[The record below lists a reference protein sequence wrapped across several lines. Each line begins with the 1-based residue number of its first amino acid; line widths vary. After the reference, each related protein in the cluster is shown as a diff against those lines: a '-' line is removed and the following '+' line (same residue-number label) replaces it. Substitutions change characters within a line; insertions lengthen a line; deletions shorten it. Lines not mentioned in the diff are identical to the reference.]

1 MKTTVALVD
10 DHELL
15 RSGLVGII
23 NSLGDFD
30 VIFEAGNGLE
40 FIKKVDKNNPPDIV
54 LLDITM
60 PEMDG
65 YETAAWIRKTLPS
78 VKILVLSM
86 LSNDMAIIRMLRNG
100 VKGYI
105 IKDSKPH
112 VFKEA
117 MESIQKNEFYVNEL
131 VRDKLINYVSN
142 EEEDGKQTQSLL
154 NISEQEA
161 HFLELLCA
169 DKSYKEIADE
179 MCVSVRTIDNYRD
192 NLFKK
197 LEIKTRVG
205 LVLFAIKQGIAN
217 IHE

>member
-23 NSLGDFD
+23 NSLGDLE

-154 NISEQEA
+154 NITEQEA

-169 DKSYKEIADE
+169 DKSYREIADE

-197 LEIKTRVG
+197 LDIKTRVG

>member
-15 RSGLVGII
+15 RSGLAAII
-23 NSLGDFD
+23 NSFGEFEVVL
-30 VIFEAGNGLE
+30 EAGNGLE
-40 FIKKVDKNNPPDIV
+40 FIKKVKAITPPDIV

-65 YETAAWIRKTLPS
+65 YETAAWIRKHLPT
-78 VKILVLSM
+78 VKVLVLSM
-86 LSNDMAIIRMLRNG
+86 LSNDLAIIRMLRNG

-105 IKDSKPH
+105 IQDSKPH

-117 MESIQKNEFYVNEL
+117 MESIQKNEFFVNEL

-142 EEEDGKQTQSLL
+142 EEDDGKQTALL
-154 NISEQEA
+154 LSISEQEA
-161 HFLELLCA
+161 HFLQLVCA

-179 MCVSVRTIDNYRD
+179 MFVSVRTIDNYRD

-197 LEIKTRVG
+197 LETKSRVG
-205 LVLFAIKQGIAN
+205 LVLFAIRQGIAN
-217 IHE
+217 IYE

>member
-15 RSGLVGII
+15 RSGLAGII
-23 NSLGDFD
+23 RTLGDFE
-30 VIFEAGNGLE
+30 VAFEAGNGLE
-40 FIKKVDKNNPPDIV
+40 FIKKVDLKNPPDIV

-65 YETAAWIRKTLPS
+65 YETAAWIRKKLPS
-78 VKILVLSM
+78 VKVLILSM

-117 MESIQKNEFYVNEL
+117 MESIQRNEFYVNEL

-142 EEEDGKQTQSLL
+142 EEDEGKQTAMLL
-154 NISEQEA
+154 NISEHEA
-161 HFLELLCA
+161 HFLQLLCA
-169 DKSYKEIADE
+169 DKSYKEIAEE

-197 LEIKTRVG
+197 LDIKTRVG
-205 LVLFAIKQGIAN
+205 LVLFAIKQGIVN
-217 IHE
+217 IYE

>member
-23 NSLGDFD
+23 NSLGDFE

-40 FIKKVDKNNPPDIV
+40 FIKKVNKNNPPDIV

>member
-15 RSGLVGII
+15 RSGLAAII
-23 NSLGDFD
+23 NSFGEFEVVL
-30 VIFEAGNGLE
+30 EAGNGLE
-40 FIKKVDKNNPPDIV
+40 FIKKVKAITPPDIV

-65 YETAAWIRKTLPS
+65 YETAAWIRKHLPT
-78 VKILVLSM
+78 VKVLVLSM
-86 LSNDMAIIRMLRNG
+86 LSNDLAIIRMLRNG

-117 MESIQKNEFYVNEL
+117 MESIQKNEFFVNEL

-142 EEEDGKQTQSLL
+142 EEDDGKQTALL
-154 NISEQEA
+154 LSISEQEA
-161 HFLELLCA
+161 HFLQLVCA
-169 DKSYKEIADE
+169 DISYKEIADE
-179 MCVSVRTIDNYRD
+179 MFVSVRTIDNYRD

-197 LEIKTRVG
+197 LETKSRVG
-205 LVLFAIKQGIAN
+205 LVLFAIRQGIAN
-217 IHE
+217 IYE

>member
-23 NSLGDFD
+23 NSLGDFE

>member
-23 NSLGDFD
+23 NSLGDFE

-117 MESIQKNEFYVNEL
+117 MESIQKNEFYVDEL

-154 NISEQEA
+154 NITEQEA
-161 HFLELLCA
+161 HFLELI
-169 DKSYKEIADE
+169 S
-179 MCVSVRTIDNYRD
+179 
-192 NLFKK
+192 
-197 LEIKTRVG
+197 
-205 LVLFAIKQGIAN
+205 
-217 IHE
+217 

>member
-1 MKTTVALVD
+1 MKTTVALID

-15 RSGLVGII
+15 RSGLAAII
-23 NSLGDFD
+23 NTLGDFE
-30 VIFEAGNGLE
+30 VVLEAGNGIE
-40 FIKKVDKNNPPDIV
+40 FIKKVKSINPPDIA

-65 YETAAWIRKTLPS
+65 YETAAWIRKHLPS
-78 VKILVLSM
+78 VKVLVLSM

-117 MESIQKNEFYVNEL
+117 MESIQRNEFYVNEL

-142 EEEDGKQTQSLL
+142 EEDEGKQTALLL

-161 HFLELLCA
+161 HFLQLLCA
-169 DKSYKEIADE
+169 DKSYKEIGDE

-197 LEIKTRVG
+197 LDIKTRVG
-205 LVLFAIKQGIAN
+205 LVLFAIKQGIVN
-217 IHE
+217 IYE

>member
-15 RSGLVGII
+15 RSGLAGII
-23 NSLGDFD
+23 GTLGDFE
-30 VIFEAGNGLE
+30 VVFEAGNGLE
-40 FIKKVDKNNPPDIV
+40 FIEKVDLKNPPDIV

-65 YETAAWIRKTLPS
+65 YETAAWIRKKLPTAK
-78 VKILVLSM
+78 VLILSM

-117 MESIQKNEFYVNEL
+117 MESIQRNEFYVNEL

-142 EEEDGKQTQSLL
+142 EEDEGKQTALLL

-161 HFLELLCA
+161 HFLQLLCA
-169 DKSYKEIADE
+169 DKSYKEIAEE

-197 LEIKTRVG
+197 LDIKTRVG
-205 LVLFAIKQGIAN
+205 LVLFAIKQGIVN
-217 IHE
+217 IYE